1 MATLIRAEDHV
12 EVPDR
17 LPVVALRDLV
27 FFPYIVLPILIGR
40 HRSIA
45 ALKAAQEHDGL
56 VLLVAQK
63 DPSVDDPAGHDLFRI
78 GTVARVVQVT
88 TLPDGTSRVVLEG
101 LGRAR
106 IRRLTTTTEA
116 LRAKIELLVSREA
129 EADVE
134 RSAPPPDSFLLP
146 YAPSGLSGAI
156 QEAEDAFDAGLEP
169 GESVPVPVET
179 APAES
184 NDKSESSADS
194 AADIARVVARGQS
207 LDAACEKVRRL
218 YAEYARL
225 HERIPEELSAMLS
238 ADGDRVRFA
247 HLVAGHLIVPSLEK
261 QEVLEAMALESQ
273 LEILG
278 EMLVR
283 ELEILRIERKLDRQ
297 IQLQLGGKNSPFD
310 LGSRSSGRDAANDEP
325 EEWEEIANQIEER
338 DLPPHART
346 RAKKELSRLKK
357 LNPVAPEA
365 AVIRTHLDWLVA
377 LPWAAK
383 SKDNLDVAHA
393 SEILET
399 EHHGL
404 GEVKERVLDHVAVL
418 SLVKDMRG
426 PILCLVGPP
435 GVGKTSLGR
444 SIAHALGREFVR
456 VSLGGVRDEAE
467 IRGHRR
473 TYVGAL
479 PGRIIQ
485 GMRRSGTKNPV
496 FLLDEIDKLARD
508 FHGDP
513 GAALLE
519 VLDPEQNRS
528 FTDHYLE
535 LEYDL
540 SDVLFVA
547 TANTLHDVPE
557 PLRDRMEVIRLPGY
571 LDTEKRA
578 IAERFLWPKQAEQH
592 GLPEGAVTLAP
603 GALHEIIGRYT
614 REAGVRELN
623 QRLSKVARK
632 IARAVAEGA
641 EGSRV
646 VDASSLKKLLGPPSY
661 QPPERDEDGDRVG
674 IANGLAWTTAGGQV
688 MDVEVAIVEGSGN
701 LRLTGTLGDVMKESA
716 QAAVTY
722 ARSRAQMLGL
732 DSHFHKKI
740 DVHIHIPEGAT
751 PKDGPSAGITIATA
765 LISALTDTP
774 SRADVA
780 MTGEIT
786 LRGRVIAVGGVKEK
800 AVAALRTGM
809 TQVVLPKANE
819 NDLETLPQEVL
830 DNVTFTLV
838 KSMDEVMDAVLARR
852 PDSARKERNP
862 DIGVPLPHG

>member
-1 MATLIRAEDHV
+1 MTTLTRAEDTV

-40 HRSIA
+40 HRSVA
-45 ALKAAQEHDGL
+45 ALEEARSSNDL

-63 DPSVDDPAGHDLFRI
+63 DPGVDDPGATDLFRV
-78 GTVARVVQVT
+78 GTIARVVQVSR
-88 TLPDGTSRVVLEG
+88 LPDGTSRVVLEG
-101 LGRAR
+101 LGRGR

-116 LRAKIELLVSREA
+116 LRATIDLYVDREVEEEGASSPELA
-129 EADVE
+129 
-134 RSAPPPDSFLLP
+134 
-146 YAPSGLSGAI
+146 
-156 QEAEDAFDAGLEP
+156 
-169 GESVPVPVET
+169 
-179 APAES
+179 
-184 NDKSESSADS
+184 
-194 AADIARVVARGQS
+194 
-207 LDAACEKVRRL
+207 AACDGVRRH

-225 HERIPEELSAMLS
+225 HERIPDEISGILS

-247 HLVAGHLIVPSLEK
+247 HLVAGHIILPALEK
-261 QEVLEAMALESQ
+261 QEVLEASGAAAQ
-273 LEILG
+273 LELLREI
-278 EMLVR
+278 LVR
-283 ELEILRIERKLDRQ
+283 EIEILRIERKLDRQ
-297 IQLQLGGKNSPFD
+297 IQLQLGGKESPLD
-310 LGSRSSGRDAANDEP
+310 LRPTARLELEGRQSREDAD
-325 EEWEEIANQIEER
+325 EWEELAEQIR
-338 DLPPHART
+338 RVDLPAYA
-346 RAKKELSRLKK
+346 RAKAEKELARLRK

-365 AVIRTHLDWLVA
+365 AVIRTHLDWLVS
-377 LPWAAK
+377 LPWSAR
-383 SKDNLDVAHA
+383 SKDNMDVAHA
-393 SEILET
+393 KQVLED
-399 EHHGL
+399 EHFGL
-404 GEVKERVLDHVAVL
+404 QDVKERVLDHVAVL
-418 SLVKDMRG
+418 SLVGEMTG

-444 SIAHALGREFVR
+444 SIANALDREFVR

-479 PGRIIQ
+479 PGRVIQ
-485 GMRRSGTKNPV
+485 GMRRSGTRNPV

-547 TANTLHDVPE
+547 TANTLQDVPE
-557 PLRDRMEVIRLPGY
+557 ALRDRMEVIALSGY
-571 LDTEKRA
+571 LDTEKRE
-578 IAERFLWPKQAEQH
+578 IAHRFLWPRQLEQH
-592 GLPEGAVTLAP
+592 GIPAESIVLSPDAI
-603 GALHEIIGRYT
+603 HEVIERYT

-623 QRLSKVARK
+623 RRLSRIARK
-632 IARAVAEGA
+632 LARRVADGVEVA
-641 EGSRV
+641 TV
-646 VDASSLKKLLGPPSY
+646 VDVDMLKDLLGPTSY
-661 QPPERDEDGDRVG
+661 QPPERDQDIDRIG
-674 IANGLAWTTAGGQV
+674 IANGLAWTAAGGEV
-688 MDVEVAIVEGSGN
+688 MDVEVAIVPGQGN

-722 ARSRAQMLGL
+722 ARSRSRFLGL
-732 DSHFHKKI
+732 DALFHEKI

-774 SRADVA
+774 TRSDVA

-800 AVAALRTGM
+800 AVAALRSGM
-809 TQVVLPKANE
+809 ARVVLPAANV
-819 NDLETLPQEVL
+819 NDLDTLPDEVREHL
-830 DNVTFTLV
+830 SFDLV
-838 KSMDEVMDAVLARR
+838 RTMDEVMDAVFTRR
-852 PDSARKERNP
+852 PSSMRAPAEP
-862 DIGVPLPHG
+862 EVGMPLPHG